1 MIKVFVSQPM
11 QGRQQEAI
19 LRERKAIEAIIKTM
33 FTGQDVYFIDSFI
46 QGAKDVDPLF
56 CLGHSLMALS
66 KADIAVFAPG
76 WHKSRGCKVEWRCC
90 VEYGIRTC
98 TINYDNLKEVTD
110 DWSSNRGRSRL
121 SL

>member
-1 MIKVFVSQPM
+1 MIKVFISQPM
-11 QGRQQEAI
+11 QDRPQDVI
-19 LRERKAIEAIIKTM
+19 LRERKAIEVIIKTM

-46 QGAKDVDPLF
+46 QGAKDVNPLF

-90 VEYGIRTC
+90 VEYSIRTC
-98 TINYDNLKEVTD
+98 TIDYDDLKEVAN
-110 DWSSNRGRSRL
+110 DWSSNRGCSRL